1 MLKIIS
7 QLYVILAVTWHSQ
20 ETRLTIHY
28 ENGFTLTD
36 ARSGID
42 SSGKSQILWSFPFD
56 RLKMSADDGQRLL
69 WLDFGGDEGE
79 QVSEYNRFIFLFQY
93 SFLFGWIKN
102 WLMTF
107 HQCKQ
112 RLNQK
117 IDKVIKYGG
126 VFLLY
131 VPHFLRNFNTNLVS
145 HKGKVRE
152 TNIETFFLICS
163 IF

>member
-1 MLKIIS
+1 MCSIVNSLGSWVLKFIS

-79 QVSEYNRFIFLFQY
+79 QVSEYNRFILLFQY
-93 SFLFGWIKN
+93 SFLFGWTKN
-102 WLMTF
+102 
-107 HQCKQ
+107 
-112 RLNQK
+112 
-117 IDKVIKYGG
+117 
-126 VFLLY
+126 
-131 VPHFLRNFNTNLVS
+131 
-145 HKGKVRE
+145 
-152 TNIETFFLICS
+152 
-163 IF
+163 

>member
-1 MLKIIS
+1 
-7 QLYVILAVTWHSQ
+7 VTWHSQ

-79 QVSEYNRFIFLFQY
+79 QVSKHNRHLTACPDCVH
-93 SFLFGWIKN
+93 SSLESN
-102 WLMTF
+102 WNIGKL
-107 HQCKQ
+107 CA
-112 RLNQK
+112 
-117 IDKVIKYGG
+117 VI
-126 VFLLY
+126 
-131 VPHFLRNFNTNLVS
+131 PA
-145 HKGKVRE
+145 
-152 TNIETFFLICS
+152 S
-163 IF
+163 I

>member
-1 MLKIIS
+1 M
-7 QLYVILAVTWHSQ
+7 TWHSQ

-79 QVSEYNRFIFLFQY
+79 QVSSTGKLELV
-93 SFLFGWIKN
+93 
-102 WLMTF
+102 
-107 HQCKQ
+107 
-112 RLNQK
+112 RL
-117 IDKVIKYGG
+117 Y
-126 VFLLY
+126 LA
-131 VPHFLRNFNTNLVS
+131 S
-145 HKGKVRE
+145 A
-152 TNIETFFLICS
+152 S
-163 IF
+163 IYRPS